1 MALPRRALLR
11 PQQCARVFS
20 RKVAY
25 VDTKKHIEKHTEDS
39 PRAARKRVRDKRTVS
54 QMVSI
59 YCHGKHKDAPRDH
72 VAHCGELVCAECAKT
87 DAYAILRTEQCARM
101 EVKVSCDR
109 CPLHCYTP
117 DELEK
122 IREIMRYSGP
132 RMMFHHPIAALRH
145 LTGK

>member
-1 MALPRRALLR
+1 MV
-11 PQQCARVFS
+11 ARVET
-20 RKVAY
+20 VN
-25 VDTKKHIEKHTEDS
+25 DIPELPQDS
-39 PRAARKRVRDKRTVS
+39 PHAARKRVRDKRTVS
-54 QMVSI
+54 QIDRASTAAESTRTCLVI
-59 YCHGKHKDAPRDH
+59 D
-72 VAHCGELVCAECAKT
+72 VAHCGEPVCAECAEI

-101 EVKVSCDR
+101 EVKISCDR

>member
-1 MALPRRALLR
+1 MVTRVETVNDIPELP
-11 PQQCARVFS
+11 Q
-20 RKVAY
+20 
-25 VDTKKHIEKHTEDS
+25 DS
-39 PRAARKRVRDKRTVS
+39 LHAARKRVRDKRTVS
-54 QMVSI
+54 QMISI
-59 YCHGKHKDAPRDH
+59 YCRGKHKDVPRDH
-72 VAHCGELVCAECAKT
+72 VAHCGEPVCAKCAEI

-101 EVKVSCDR
+101 EVKISCDR